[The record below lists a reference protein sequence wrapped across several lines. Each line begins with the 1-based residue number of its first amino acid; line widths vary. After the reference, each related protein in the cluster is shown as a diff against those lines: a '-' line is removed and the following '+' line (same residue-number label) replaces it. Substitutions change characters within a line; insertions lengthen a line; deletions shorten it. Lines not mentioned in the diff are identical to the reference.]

1 MEESG
6 NGMDSSRRENLVAEE
21 VESPTRSDM
30 STGSWRLN
38 VHEFPAMAESRD
50 GEYGFFNLRRLLHT
64 PSKPSSSIIRLSLS
78 LSLYSI
84 KIISIK
90 YLKFIYLF

>member
-21 VESPTRSDM
+21 VESATRSDM

-38 VHEFPAMAESRD
+38 VHEFPAMVESKD

-64 PSKPSSSIIRLSLS
+64 PSKPSSSIINLSLS
-78 LSLYSI
+78 LSLSLSI
-84 KIISIK
+84 
-90 YLKFIYLF
+90 YIYIYIYI

>member
-21 VESPTRSDM
+21 VESATRSDM
-30 STGSWRLN
+30 SSGSWRLN
-38 VHEFPAMAESRD
+38 LQEFPAMAESRD
-50 GEYGFFNLRRLLHT
+50 GEYGFFTLRRLLHT

-78 LSLYSI
+78 LSIVSRLS
-84 KIISIK
+84 
-90 YLKFIYLF
+90 L